1 MGTQTFIDRVYA
13 EVKERKLK
21 IGEVQSAAD
30 ITGVHGTSRDLFKL
44 VKKGESP
51 PRRPLVEA
59 YAHVLGLDP
68 WAFNEWRMLA
78 IRDAVDPQPGQLD
91 QALANLKAIES
102 GATNQEIAEMIGSA
116 IRPAGDGDPDASS
129 EALRTLAGLA
139 SKRRATAPPKTRRV
153 LGARKDSV
161 R

>member
-1 MGTQTFIDRVYA
+1 MPAQTFIERVYA

-51 PRRPLVEA
+51 ARRPLVEA
-59 YAHVLGLDP
+59 YAHVLGIDP
-68 WAFNEWRMLA
+68 WVFNEWRLLA

-91 QALANLKAIES
+91 QALANAKRIES
-102 GATNQEIAEMIGSA
+102 GITNKQLAILVGSA
-116 IRPAGDGDPDASS
+116 IEPVAVERQDG
-129 EALRTLAGLA
+129 
-139 SKRRATAPPKTRRV
+139 KV
-153 LGARKDSV
+153 
-161 R
+161 